1 MHYMNPLAISIG
13 VFACL
18 FGSALIGMRL
28 RSVIPEHFLSD
39 DSKHVLEVSL
49 GIIGTMAGLVLGLLV
64 ASAFGT
70 YNAQRNELIDLSSK
84 AVSLDRV
91 LAHYGP
97 EAKVPRAA
105 LRAGVQSMLDHVWPT
120 GGSQA
125 SQLQPSASREA
136 LFDDVENLNPT
147 TDAQRSIKGEAV
159 GLVVALGEMRWLM
172 FEQLTVGFS
181 VPMMVVLVFWF
192 MVTFAALGMLS
203 RPSPIPVVALCLCAI
218 AVSAAIFIIQ
228 EMYTPFSGAL
238 QISSSPLREALA
250 NLGQ

>member
-1 MHYMNPLAISIG
+1 MNPLAISIG

-39 DSKHVLEVSL
+39 DSKHVLEASL

-84 AVSLDRV
+84 AVLLDRV

-97 EAKVPRAA
+97 AANASRAE
-105 LRAGVQSMLDHVWPT
+105 LRADVTGMLDRLWPA
-120 GGSQA
+120 GARQA
-125 SQLQPSASREA
+125 SGLQPSVNREA
-136 LFDDVENLNPT
+136 LFDEVVNLSPT
-147 TDAQRSIKGEAV
+147 DDAQRSIKGEAV
-159 GLVVALGEMRWLM
+159 GLVIALGEMRWLM
-172 FEQLTVGFS
+172 FEQLTIGFS
-181 VPMMVVLVFWF
+181 VAMMVVLVFWF

-203 RPSPIPVVALCLCAI
+203 RPSPIPVIALCLCAI

-238 QISSSPLREALA
+238 QISSAPLREALTH
-250 NLGQ
+250 LGQ